1 MAQIAGGETDKRV
14 FLFGAGQLM
23 PTEPPAS
30 VHFELRLLRFEGLS
44 PLTQHRRR
52 SPLRPSVPTRDA
64 GYDRVVQMIW
74 GERRGHGTMGA
85 VQRLP
90 MELTHVATFSF

>member
-1 MAQIAGGETDKRV
+1 M
-14 FLFGAGQLM
+14 M
-23 PTEPPAS
+23 Y
-30 VHFELRLLRFEGLS
+30 
-44 PLTQHRRR
+44 
-52 SPLRPSVPTRDA
+52 VPTAHFLAARARRVNWADRDPWMVS
-64 GYDRVVQMIW
+64 DRSFAAANESVFVKMIW

>member
-14 FLFGAGQLM
+14 FLFGVGQLM

-64 GYDRVVQMIW
+64 GYDRCWHIASFRCDAMV
-74 GERRGHGTMGA
+74 RRLLEA
-85 VQRLP
+85 KRLSQP
-90 MELTHVATFSF
+90 SAQARL

>member
-1 MAQIAGGETDKRV
+1 MSQGFRRHFAQFAAMYES
-14 FLFGAGQLM
+14 A
-23 PTEPPAS
+23 
-30 VHFELRLLRFEGLS
+30 
-44 PLTQHRRR
+44 
-52 SPLRPSVPTRDA
+52 
-64 GYDRVVQMIW
+64 VVQMIW